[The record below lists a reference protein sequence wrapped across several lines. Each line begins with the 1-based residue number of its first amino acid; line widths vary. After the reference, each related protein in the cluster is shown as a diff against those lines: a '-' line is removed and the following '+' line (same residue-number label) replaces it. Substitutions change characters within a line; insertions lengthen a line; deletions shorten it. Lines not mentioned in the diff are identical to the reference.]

1 MRYRFPTDVP
11 GLWRYVAIVAFAST
25 AYMGAFTPGARAAPE
40 GDKGGEAAEGEE
52 RICRTM
58 PTTGWRTAAVR
69 ICRTRA
75 EWVQWARENRV
86 DVSEVLRRRG
96 RPGS

>member
-1 MRYRFPTDVP
+1 MNSFLKTAPIALLL
-11 GLWRYVAIVAFAST
+11 GL
-25 AYMGAFTPGARAAPE
+25 GAAPATGAPE
-40 GDKGGEAAEGEE
+40 GASKTEAAEAEE

-58 PTTGWRTAAVR
+58 PTTGWRTAAAR

-86 DVSEVLRRRG
+86 DVNEVLRRRG